1 MIQENELNYTQLVNS
16 KVKKQ
21 FEKYDNSVIFGQ
33 NIVAGSRISG
43 LGSGLDN
50 LPGLTAINSTN
61 SENSL
66 MGMGFG
72 LSLSGIPS
80 LFLMKQH
87 DFALLGLDQLTN
99 TNNVLRNGRL
109 KSPFIVLMV
118 IVDSGF
124 EGPQGGLNS
133 LDEFASLT
141 KAPIYFLS
149 TRGSIEIAFEHSE
162 RPGLHFLALSQM
174 NMKRKVLESSSP
186 VFKTSSAIQY
196 KSQNIKQSQRSITI
210 IFFGLDIGIGLE
222 VSRTLEVAG
231 IYVDF
236 FVMCELSNRI
246 VTNDFMSELQNYN
259 EVVIIDTGKS
269 DIHFSSDLTIAL
281 LSRGQKVHQ
290 FQRKSSPIWSE
301 VSSDFPEF
309 SAEQICTVILQEAIV
324 P

>member
-1 MIQENELNYTQLVNS
+1 MIQENELNYTQFVNS
-16 KVKKQ
+16 KVKEQ
-21 FEKYDNSVIFGQ
+21 FEKYDKSVIFGQ

-50 LPGLTAINSTN
+50 VSGATAINSTN

-87 DFALLGLDQLTN
+87 DFALLGFDQLIN

-124 EGPQGGLNS
+124 EGPQASLNS

-141 KAPIYFLS
+141 KAPVHFLS
-149 TRGSIEIAFEHSE
+149 TMESIETAFEHSE
-162 RPGLHFLALSQM
+162 SPGLHFLALSQL
-174 NMKRKVLESSSP
+174 NMKRKVLEATSP

-196 KSQNIKQSQRSITI
+196 KSRKPKQSRGSITI
-210 IFFGLDIGIGLE
+210 VMYGVEIGIGLE
-222 VSRTLEVAG
+222 VLRTLESAG
-231 IYVDF
+231 LCVDL

-246 VTNDFMSELQNYN
+246 VTNELMNELKNYD
-259 EVVIIDTGKS
+259 VVVVIDTGKS

-281 LSRGQKVHQ
+281 MSRGQKVHQ
-290 FQRKSSPIWSE
+290 FQRNSSPVWSE
-301 VSSDFPEF
+301 VSSDLPEF
-309 SAEQICTVILQEAIV
+309 SAEKICRTILQEPLV

>member
-1 MIQENELNYTQLVNS
+1 MIKENELNYTQLVNS

-43 LGSGLDN
+43 LGAGLDN
-50 LPGLTAINSTN
+50 LSGLTAINTTN

-87 DFALLGLDQLTN
+87 DFALLGLDQLIN
-99 TNNVLRNGRL
+99 TNNVLRNGRM
-109 KSPFIVLMV
+109 KSPFVVLMV

-124 EGPQGGLNS
+124 EGPQASLSS

-141 KAPIYFLS
+141 KAPVRFLS
-149 TRGSIEIAFEHSE
+149 TRESIEIAFEHSKE
-162 RPGLHFLALSQM
+162 PGLHFLALSQL
-174 NMKRKVLESSSP
+174 NMKRNVLESSSTSY
-186 VFKTSSAIQY
+186 KTSSAVKY
-196 KSQNIKQSQRSITI
+196 KSQNLKQSQRSIAI
-210 IFFGLDIGIGLE
+210 VFFGVEIGIGLE
-222 VSRTLEVAG
+222 TSRTLEVAG
-231 IYVDF
+231 IYVDL

-246 VTNDFMSELQNYN
+246 VTTDFVNELQNYD

-269 DIHFSSDLTIAL
+269 DIHFSSNLTTAL
-281 LSRGQKVHQ
+281 LSRAQKVRQ
-290 FQRKSSPIWSE
+290 FQRRSSPLWSE
-301 VSSDFPEF
+301 VSSDLPEF
-309 SAEQICTVILQEAIV
+309 SSEQICSSIFQEEIS